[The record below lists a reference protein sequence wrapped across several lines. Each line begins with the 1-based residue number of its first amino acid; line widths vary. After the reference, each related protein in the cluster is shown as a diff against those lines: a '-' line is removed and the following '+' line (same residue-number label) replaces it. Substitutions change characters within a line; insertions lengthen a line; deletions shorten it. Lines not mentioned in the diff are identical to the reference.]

1 LSQKIYNRYKY
12 NIDIYIICPNLN
24 NIEMKNKFMS
34 LVTTKLNR
42 FVGLTIPD
50 LNNKQKIIDEISG
63 Q

>member
-1 LSQKIYNRYKY
+1 
-12 NIDIYIICPNLN
+12 
-24 NIEMKNKFMS
+24 MKNKFMS